1 MQGRNWIVAAIAIM
15 LGLVAVVI
23 ANAWFSG
30 VQDKRDQTVET
41 QKLVPVVVATQPL
54 EFGDRLAQQNLR
66 IQGWPAAS
74 VPQGSFRTLAEALR
88 DNRVALRPIVP
99 GEPILASN
107 VSGKD
112 GRATLAA
119 ILPDGMRAVS
129 VPVTAVNGVSGFV
142 LPGTMV
148 DVLLTRQIDGDG
160 AKSTDLRSDVVLQNV
175 QVLAADQ
182 SADDK
187 DGKPKV
193 SRTVTLAVTLYDAQR
208 LSIAQQVGTLSLA
221 LRKVEAAPGKDGTLT
236 SQGSLASTVTKRQ
249 LGGPRLLMPSRGDGR
264 GMMPPAYAAAPAPPP
279 MRPALAGPVPGSAS
293 PAGAISSG
301 HAMTVFRG
309 TEPTTYPVGR

>member
-1 MQGRNWIVAAIAIM
+1 MHGRNWIVAAIAIM
-15 LGLVAVVI
+15 VGLIAVVI

-30 VQDKRDQTVET
+30 VQDKREEAVQT
-41 QKLVPVVVATQPL
+41 QKLVSVVVATQPL
-54 EFGDRLAQQNLR
+54 QFGDRLAQQNVRL
-66 IQGWPAAS
+66 QSFPAAS
-74 VPQGSFRTLAEALR
+74 VPQGAFTSIPEALR
-88 DNRVALRPIVP
+88 DNRVALRPMVP

-119 ILPDGMRAVS
+119 VLPDGMRAVS
-129 VPVTAVNGVSGFV
+129 VPVTAISGVSGFV

-160 AKSTDLRSDVVLQNV
+160 AKSSDLRSDIVLQNV

-182 SADDK
+182 SADNK

-208 LSIAQQVGTLSLA
+208 LAIAEKIGSLSLA
-221 LRKVEAAPGKDGTLT
+221 LRKVEAAPGKDNTLT
-236 SQGSLASTVTKRQ
+236 DQGSLASTVTKRQ
-249 LGGPRLLMPSRGDGR
+249 LGGPRLFMAPRGEGR
-264 GMMPPAYAAAPAPPP
+264 PMGPPAYAAAAPPP
-279 MRPALAGPVPGSAS
+279 MRAAPAGPRLGVTT
-293 PAGAISSG
+293 PAGPG
-301 HAMTVFRG
+301 MTVFRG
-309 TEPTTYPVGR
+309 TEPTIYSVGR